1 MAPEESPSAPSGAT
15 TPWSRQ
21 SLTTRYRA
29 RGSKGA
35 AGYVGGVE
43 PFPGGFGEITRDL
56 EALKP
61 ALVEMN
67 VEDLAASDASAL
79 ARQISPI
86 RLT

>member
-1 MAPEESPSAPSGAT
+1 
-15 TPWSRQ
+15 
-21 SLTTRYRA
+21 
-29 RGSKGA
+29 
-35 AGYVGGVE
+35 VE